1 MAGLYF
7 EEFEVGREFHHE
19 FSRTVTEMDNTMF
32 SLLTMNPQPLHI
44 DAHFSENTEFGQRL
58 FNSLYTLGIMIG
70 MSVYDTTLGHH
81 DRQSGHDRRQVP
93 KAGVSRRYAQ
103 VAHQD
108 HLQARQ
114 QIAADPG
121 HRGIRAHHDQSAR
134 RGGGKLPPDRADAL
148 QAEGMKPMRSFLF
161 VPGDSQRKF
170 ENARKTAADALILDL
185 EDSIAPDEKVGARR
199 TVREMLDARNPSQ
212 KIYVRVNALDT
223 DMTLGDLAAVMP
235 GRPDGIV
242 LPKCAGAADVNRLSL
257 YLDAFEAA
265 AGIEHGSTRIV
276 TVATETARAVL
287 KLLDF
292 ENMSPRLWGMMWGA
306 EDLAASLGA
315 SRNRTAGRYHGP
327 FLLARDLCLIS
338 AAAAGVV
345 AIDTIATD
353 INDLDALREEAI
365 AARQDGFL
373 AKAVIHPKHVDV
385 VNAAFMP
392 TDEEI
397 AWSEKVVK
405 AFNDNPTSGVVKID
419 GKMIDKPH
427 LRAAEKILALR
438 GR

>member
-1 MAGLYF
+1 
-7 EEFEVGREFHHE
+7 
-19 FSRTVTEMDNTMF
+19 
-32 SLLTMNPQPLHI
+32 
-44 DAHFSENTEFGQRL
+44 
-58 FNSLYTLGIMIG
+58 
-70 MSVYDTTLGHH
+70 
-81 DRQSGHDRRQVP
+81 
-93 KAGVSRRYAQ
+93 
-103 VAHQD
+103 
-108 HLQARQ
+108 
-114 QIAADPG
+114 
-121 HRGIRAHHDQSAR
+121 
-134 RGGGKLPPDRADAL
+134 
-148 QAEGMKPMRSFLF
+148 
-161 VPGDSQRKF
+161 
-170 ENARKTAADALILDL
+170 
-185 EDSIAPDEKVGARR
+185 
-199 TVREMLDARNPSQ
+199 MLDARNPAQ
-212 KIYVRVNALDT
+212 KIYIRVNALDT
-223 DMTLGDLAAVMP
+223 GMTLGDLAAVIP
-235 GRPDGIV
+235 GRPDGVV
-242 LPKCAGAADVNRLSL
+242 LPKCAGATDVNRLSL

-265 AGIEHGSTRIV
+265 AGIEHGTTRIV

-315 SRNRTAGRYHGP
+315 SKNRTGTRYHGP

-353 INDLDALREEAI
+353 INDLDALREESI

-385 VNAAFMP
+385 VNAAFLP

-397 AWSEKVVK
+397 AWSEKIVK
-405 AFNDNPTSGVVKID
+405 AFNDNPASGVVKID

-438 GR
+438 AR